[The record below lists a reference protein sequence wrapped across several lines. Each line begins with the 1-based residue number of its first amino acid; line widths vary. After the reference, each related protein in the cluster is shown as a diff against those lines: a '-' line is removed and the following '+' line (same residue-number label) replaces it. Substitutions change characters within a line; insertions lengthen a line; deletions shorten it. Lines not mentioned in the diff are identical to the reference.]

1 MNGVDVARTAGKA
14 EADEIAVVGLSCRLP
29 KAADPAAF
37 WRLLRDG
44 VDAVGAAPDD
54 RWIGDTHSPR
64 RGGFLDQIDHFDAD
78 FFGISPREAVA
89 MDPRQRLLLELSW
102 EALEDT
108 RIVPTTLRGSRTGV
122 FVGAMGD
129 DYAVLTS
136 RLGQETIGQHT
147 LTGSSRAIIANRV
160 SRFLGLRGP
169 SLTVDTAQS
178 SSLVAVHMACES
190 LRRGESTVAIAGG
203 VSLNIL
209 AESTVSAWQIGA
221 LSPDGRCHT
230 FDARANGYARGE
242 GGAVVVLKKL
252 DDALADGD
260 KIYCVIAGGA
270 VNNEGEGDGE
280 GSGLTVPSRSAQTD
294 VIQEA
299 YQRASVDPAEVQ
311 YVELHGTGTKVGD
324 PIEAA
329 ALGAALGTRRPAE
342 SPLLVGSVKTNVGHL
357 EGAAGI
363 TGMLKVV
370 LSLRHRVLP
379 PSLNFVEANPDIPLD
394 ELRLRVHTRLA
405 DWPEGGRRLVAGVS
419 AFGMGGTNC
428 HLVLAEAPVRIPE
441 GAPAES
447 SAPVVS
453 SPVVP
458 WVVSGRSESAL
469 REQAGRLA
477 AYVEAVDPVD
487 VGAALVSTRASLEH
501 RAVVLGADRDEL
513 IAGLAGLSAGEP
525 GAGVVA
531 GVADRSAA
539 GGRGVVFVF
548 PGQGS
553 QWVGMAQGLLGASP
567 VFAERMR
574 ECARALAPFV
584 EWDLLEVLGDQEAL
598 ERTDVVQPALWAVM
612 VSLAEVWRS
621 LGVTPA
627 AVVGHSQGEIAAA
640 CVAGGLSL
648 DDAARIITVRSRLL
662 DQELSGRGGMASVR
676 LPLAELESLLA
687 RWEGRLSVAAVNG
700 LSWVVV
706 SGDTDAVI
714 ELVAAG
720 EAEGFRVR
728 RMAADG
734 AGHSAQV
741 ERIRGELVESLAG
754 IRSVEGRVA
763 FYSTVTRELT
773 DTRELDA
780 EYWYRNARETVR
792 FADTARALAAAGYGT
807 FLEISPHPVLVPSLE
822 ETLFESHPAAVVT
835 GTLRRSEDE
844 SEQLLAA
851 AARLYV
857 RGVPVEWAAVVGSG
871 SSVVDLPTY
880 AFQRERY
887 WPEAVS
893 EPSGVDDELWSV
905 VREADAGALSVELG
919 VDEGAVAEVVPA
931 LAAWRERRRARSAVE
946 GWRYEEN
953 WKLLPGASGVV
964 LSGSWLVVVPAGF
977 GEDAWVASVVEAL
990 GAGVVEM
997 EGDVDRAAL
1006 EGLPELTGVVSLLGL
1021 VGSEATPVG
1030 LSGTVGLV
1038 RALGECGI
1046 AAPVWCVTRGAVSV

>member
-1 MNGVDVARTAGKA
+1 MNGVDAALTDGKA
-14 EADEIAVVGLSCRLP
+14 DAGEIAVVGLSCRLP
-29 KAADPAAF
+29 KAAGPAEF

-44 VDAVGAAPDD
+44 VDAIGEAPHD
-54 RWIGDTHSPR
+54 RWVGDTHSPR

-78 FFGISPREAVA
+78 FFGISPKEAVA

-108 RIVPTTLRGSRTGV
+108 RIVPATLRGSRTGV

-129 DYAVLTS
+129 DYAVLMG

-190 LRRGESTVAIAGG
+190 LRRGESTLAIAGG
-203 VSLNIL
+203 VTVNIL
-209 AESTVSAWQIGA
+209 AESTVSAWKIGA

-252 DDALADGD
+252 ADALAAGD

-270 VNNEGEGDGE
+270 VNNEGEGDGD

-299 YQRASVDPAEVQ
+299 YQRASVDPTEVQ

-329 ALGAALGTRRPAE
+329 ALGAALGTRRPAD

-370 LSLRHRVLP
+370 LSLRHRLLP

-394 ELRLRVHTRLA
+394 ELHLRVHTQLA
-405 DWPEGGRRLVAGVS
+405 DWPERSRRLVAGVS

-428 HLVLAEAPVRIPE
+428 HLVLAEAPVRVPDGE
-441 GAPAES
+441 PAES
-447 SAPVVS
+447 SGPVVLS
-453 SPVVP
+453 SVVP

-469 REQAGRLA
+469 REQARRLA
-477 AYVEAVDPVD
+477 AYVEAAAGLDLVG
-487 VGAALVSTRASLEH
+487 VGAALVSTRAGLEH

-513 IAGLAGLSAGEP
+513 IAGLAGLASGAP
-525 GAGVVA
+525 GAGVVT
-531 GVADRSAA
+531 GQGTAD
-539 GGRGVVFVF
+539 GRGVVFVF

-553 QWVGMAQGLLGASP
+553 QWVGMAQGLLAVSP
-567 VFAERMR
+567 VFAERIG
-574 ECARALAPFV
+574 ECAQALAPFV
-584 EWDLLEVLGDQEAL
+584 EWDLLEVLGDQAAL
-598 ERTDVVQPALWAVM
+598 ERTDVVQPVLWAVM
-612 VSLAEVWRS
+612 VSLAHLWQS

-648 DDAARIITVRSRLL
+648 EDAARIIAVRSRLFVKA
-662 DQELSGRGGMASVR
+662 LSGRGGMASVR
-676 LPLAELESLLA
+676 LPLAEVESLLA

-706 SGDTDAVI
+706 SGDVEAVA

-734 AGHSAQV
+734 AGHSVHV
-741 ERIRGELVESLAG
+741 ERIRDELIESLSG
-754 IRSVEGRVA
+754 IVPGESRVA
-763 FYSTVTRELT
+763 FYSTVTGELT
-773 DTRELDA
+773 DTRELGA

-792 FADTARALAAAGYGT
+792 MADTTRVLAAAGYGT
-807 FLEISPHPVLVPSLE
+807 FVEVSPHPVLVPSLE
-822 ETLFESHPAAVVT
+822 ETLFESHPSAVVT
-835 GTLRRSEDE
+835 GTLRRGENE
-844 SEQLLAA
+844 SEQLLTAV
-851 AARLYV
+851 ARLHTH
-857 RGVPVEWAAVVGSG
+857 GVPVDWSAVVGR
-871 SSVVDLPTY
+871 SS
-880 AFQRERY
+880 A
-887 WPEAVS
+887 
-893 EPSGVDDELWSV
+893 
-905 VREADAGALSVELG
+905 
-919 VDEGAVAEVVPA
+919 
-931 LAAWRERRRARSAVE
+931 
-946 GWRYEEN
+946 
-953 WKLLPGASGVV
+953 
-964 LSGSWLVVVPAGF
+964 
-977 GEDAWVASVVEAL
+977 
-990 GAGVVEM
+990 
-997 EGDVDRAAL
+997 
-1006 EGLPELTGVVSLLGL
+1006 
-1021 VGSEATPVG
+1021 
-1030 LSGTVGLV
+1030 
-1038 RALGECGI
+1038 I
-1046 AAPVWCVTRGAVSV
+1046 